1 MRAAQLRK
9 RPRHFKNFTGLDV
22 EQFERLV
29 EAVKAEAAR
38 SRSHKEFLPRQR
50 AVGGGRKAKLEFEDQ
65 LVLTLM
71 YYRLYLTQLLLG
83 YLFDLDDSNVS
94 RVITKLR
101 PLLLEVLPVPMQ
113 ESLLF
118 ANDEQ
123 GVRKRTATLDELL
136 QRHPEFKE
144 VLVDA
149 TEQETYKPKDR
160 ARRRGRY
167 SGKKKRHTLKTQVT
181 TSRNGLLLHVSRSIA
196 GKVND
201 LTLLRG
207 SGVLRE
213 LPSKVH
219 VRLDRGYDGVEQN
232 YPDRLFHQPHKAR
245 RNKPLDFIQKLAN
258 RLQNRFRVPVENAL
272 AHLKRFK
279 LLAGIYRGP
288 DQTYDDTFL
297 AIAGLHNFRKLDKL
311 TW

>member
-1 MRAAQLRK
+1 MRAAQLKK

-22 EQFERLV
+22 EQFEKLI

-38 SRSHKEFLPRQR
+38 SYKGVTPRQR
-50 AVGGGRKAKLEFEDQ
+50 AFGGGRKAKLEFEDQ
-65 LVLTLM
+65 LLLGLM

-83 YLFDLDDSNVS
+83 YFFNLDDSNVS
-94 RVITKLR
+94 RIIGKLR
-101 PLLLEVLPVPMQ
+101 PLLLEVLPVPVQ

-123 GVRKRTATLDELL
+123 GARKRIATLDELL

-144 VLVDA
+144 VLIDA

-160 ARRRGRY
+160 VKRRTRY
-167 SGKKKRHTLKTQVT
+167 SGKKKRHTLKTQLT
-181 TSRNGLLLHVSRSIA
+181 TSRGGLLLHVSRSIA

-207 SGVLRE
+207 SGVVRE
-213 LPSKVH
+213 LPAKLQ

-245 RNKPLDFIQKLAN
+245 RNKPLDLIQKLAN
-258 RLQNRFRVPVENAL
+258 RLQNRYRVPVENAL

-288 DQTYDDTFL
+288 ARSYDETFL
-297 AIAGLHNFRKLDKL
+297 AISGLHNFRKLDRL

>member
-1 MRAAQLRK
+1 MRTAQLRK
-9 RPRHFKNFTGLDV
+9 RPRHFKNFTGLSV
-22 EQFERLV
+22 EQFESLV
-29 EAVKAEAAR
+29 EAVKAAGACV
-38 SRSHKEFLPRQR
+38 HKEVTPRQR
-50 AVGGGRKAKLEFEDQ
+50 AIGGGRKAKLELEDK
-65 LVLTLM
+65 LVLALM

-83 YLFDLDDSNVS
+83 YLFNLDDSNVS
-94 RVITKLR
+94 RIITKLR
-101 PLLLEVLPVPMQ
+101 PLLLEVLPLPVQ
-113 ESLLF
+113 ETLMF
-118 ANDEQ
+118 AREEQ
-123 GVRKRTATLDELL
+123 GVRKRIATLDELL

-149 TEQETYKPKDR
+149 TEQETYKPNDR
-160 ARRRGRY
+160 VKRRGRY

-219 VRLDRGYDGVEQN
+219 VRLDRGYDGVEQD

-258 RLQNRFRVPVENAL
+258 KLQNRFRVPVENAL

-288 DQTYDDTFL
+288 DQAYDDTFL
-297 AIAGLHNFRKLDKL
+297 AISGLHNFRKLDRL